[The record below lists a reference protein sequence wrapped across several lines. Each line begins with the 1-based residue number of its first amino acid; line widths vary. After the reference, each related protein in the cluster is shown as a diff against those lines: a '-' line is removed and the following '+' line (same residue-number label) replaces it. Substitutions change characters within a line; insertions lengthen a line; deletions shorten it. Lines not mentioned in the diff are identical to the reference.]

1 MSRPMRATLISSWT
15 SYCPFASATLTLLPS
30 DGKGFIGV
38 LEVSVPNTRSRRRA
52 DIPPPKGGTSD
63 MASFPALPVR
73 TAIDSS
79 AGARMRTSA
88 VTNRPESASDSFRNR
103 RTGPLPRAW
112 RDLGEIGSNC
122 SAPRPVIHPIDQR
135 LSQDRS
141 NHGNP
146 RKPTRVS
153 TGYHVARSLGR
164 RRAVNIVEGGAPF
177 RQTSDDDRPQ
187 ELHCPGRVSA
197 ANASPSRKLRVT
209 PVTDQGPLPRSP
221 RCRCRFHCSSR
232 QHQLRRQPRHSRA
245 LACRRVGP

>member
-1 MSRPMRATLISSWT
+1 MDLLLLLCIGNADSTSLGRKRFHRSARSCGAPTLEAGVALI
-15 SYCPFASATLTLLPS
+15 FHHR
-30 DGKGFIGV
+30 KGH
-38 LEVSVPNTRSRRRA
+38 LRL
-52 DIPPPKGGTSD
+52 
-63 MASFPALPVR
+63 ASFPALPVR

-88 VTNRPESASDSFRNR
+88 VTNRPESASDSFRNC

-122 SAPRPVIHPIDQR
+122 SAPRPVIHPIDRR

-153 TGYHVARSLGR
+153 TAYHVARSSGR

-197 ANASPSRKLRVT
+197 ANASPSRKRTWGGIFLTGVE
-209 PVTDQGPLPRSP
+209 
-221 RCRCRFHCSSR
+221 
-232 QHQLRRQPRHSRA
+232 
-245 LACRRVGP
+245 

>member
-1 MSRPMRATLISSWT
+1 
-15 SYCPFASATLTLLPS
+15 
-30 DGKGFIGV
+30 
-38 LEVSVPNTRSRRRA
+38 
-52 DIPPPKGGTSD
+52 

-88 VTNRPESASDSFRNR
+88 VTNRPESASDSFRICR
-103 RTGPLPRAW
+103 AGPLPRAW

-146 RKPTRVS
+146 GKPTRVS
-153 TGYHVARSLGR
+153 TGYRVARSLGR
-164 RRAVNIVEGGAPF
+164 RRGEYRRGRRALSP
-177 RQTSDDDRPQ
+177 TSDDDRPQ
-187 ELHCPGRVSA
+187 ELHCPGRVRA
-197 ANASPSRKLRVT
+197 ANASPSRELRVT

-221 RCRCRFHCSSR
+221 RCRCRFRCSSR